1 MKTITVIGLAMSSC
15 LVVSQV
21 HAVGLS
27 DLAGAAGS
35 MQKGAQAVQAGQALM
50 GATGGTTAG
59 GGLTDMLVQQLG
71 VTPTQASGG
80 AGAVFQLAKSKMQSA
95 AFEKLSSSVPG
106 MSGLLAAAP
115 PMNPAGG
122 GLSALAN
129 NVPGMGG
136 SSAGNMV
143 GLASSFQQ
151 LGLGPDMVQ
160 KFVPVVMQY
169 VQGTGGGAVSSMLQS
184 ALMGGM

>member
-1 MKTITVIGLAMSSC
+1 MKSITIISIVLSSC
-15 LVVSQV
+15 FVSNAQ
-21 HAVGLS
+21 AVGLA
-27 DLAGAAGS
+27 DLAGAAGT
-35 MQKGAQAVQAGQALM
+35 MQKGAQTLQAGQALA
-50 GATGGTTAG
+50 GAAGGSSVS

-71 VTPTQASGG
+71 VTPTQATGG
-80 AGAVFQLAKSKMQSA
+80 AGAVFQLAKSKMQAA
-95 AFEKLSSSVPG
+95 AFEKLSGSVPG

-115 PMNPAGG
+115 AMNPAAG
-122 GLSALAN
+122 GLNALAK
-129 NVPGMGG
+129 NVPGM
-136 SSAGNMV
+136 SGNSTSNLV
-143 GLASSFQQ
+143 GLAGSFQQ